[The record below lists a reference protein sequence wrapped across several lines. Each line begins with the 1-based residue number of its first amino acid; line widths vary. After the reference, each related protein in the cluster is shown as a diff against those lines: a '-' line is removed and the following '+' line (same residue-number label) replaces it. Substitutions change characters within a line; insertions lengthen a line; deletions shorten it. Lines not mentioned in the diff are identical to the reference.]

1 VQLHDLREPPE
12 TLYLRGD
19 PAILRLPMIAVVGA
33 RRASAYGE
41 RVARGLATALARA
54 GVCVVSG
61 LALGI
66 DTVAHR
72 AALDVGGATC
82 AVLGTGLDRVH
93 PPTHHRM
100 QRAVAERGLLLTE
113 YPPGTD
119 ASKWTFPHRNR
130 LIAAL
135 ARATIVVEAAV
146 GSGALG
152 TADFA
157 LDLQRDVAAVP
168 GQIDTAGAVG
178 TNRLLRDGAV
188 VIAETAD
195 AVMLAGLS
203 PAPARWEP
211 TQGSDEAAV
220 WNALEEGRADAGALA
235 TRSGLPAGRCLAALT
250 TLELAGVV
258 RGAFDGTYGRA

>member
-1 VQLHDLREPPE
+1 M
-12 TLYLRGD
+12 
-19 PAILRLPMIAVVGA
+19 LRLPMIAVVGA

-41 RVARGLATALARA
+41 RVARGIATALARA

-93 PPTHHRM
+93 PPSHLRMHR
-100 QRAVAERGLLLTE
+100 AIAEHGVLVTE
-113 YPPGTD
+113 YPPGTEP
-119 ASKWTFPHRNR
+119 STWTFPHRNR

-135 ARATIVVEAAV
+135 AEATIVVEAAV

-152 TADFA
+152 TADVA
-157 LDLQRDVAAVP
+157 IDLQRHVAAVP
-168 GQIDTAGAVG
+168 GPIDLAGSVG
-178 TNRLLRDGAV
+178 TNRLLRDGAI

-195 AVMLAGLS
+195 AVMLAGRS
-203 PAPARWEP
+203 PTRAPWEP
-211 TQGSDEAAV
+211 AQGSDEAAV
-220 WNALEEGRADAGALA
+220 WAALADGRADAGGLA
-235 TRSGLPAGRCLAALT
+235 ARSGLPAGRCLAALT

-258 RGAFDGTYGRA
+258 RGGFDGTFGRA